1 MRFMCKTRVCV
12 RQFVKKRLCEN
23 LHNKRANFTCVDDM
37 TGMKCEVLSGT
48 KRRACNYTVSLMLT
62 SQGSCR
68 LRLETVLDSRT
79 AESLAPPS
87 MASWMK
93 M

>member
-1 MRFMCKTRVCV
+1 MRTPIGIPKSKDTILQTVKNANNEKRKVNRNAFNVQDQGMG

-23 LHNKRANFTCVDDM
+23 LHVEHANFTHVDDM

-62 SQGSCR
+62 S
-68 LRLETVLDSRT
+68 
-79 AESLAPPS
+79 
-87 MASWMK
+87 
-93 M
+93 